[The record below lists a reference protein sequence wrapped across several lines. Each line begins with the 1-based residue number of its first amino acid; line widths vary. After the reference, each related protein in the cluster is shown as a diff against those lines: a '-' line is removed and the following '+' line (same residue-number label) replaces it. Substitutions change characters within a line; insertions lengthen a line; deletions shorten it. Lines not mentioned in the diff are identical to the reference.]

1 MQPKTVGEGTAAI
14 RLQKLQTFTSHI
26 SLQFI
31 VISHENNRLCLQFFS
46 SREICGKPT
55 VQNIAGSFFKSR
67 NSTPATV
74 DRERRR
80 FACSYRKLEKNADIL
95 LLQLENTH
103 RDLQNILKLISSRQH
118 EQCAR
123 ITPTKSL
130 VTPQVLIWW
139 RSAWKCSIAV
149 FDNDNTIIVL
159 FFL

>member
-1 MQPKTVGEGTAAI
+1 MQNLAVGEGTADI

-31 VISHENNRLCLQFFS
+31 VISHENNWPCLRIFS

-95 LLQLENTH
+95 LL
-103 RDLQNILKLISSRQH
+103 
-118 EQCAR
+118 
-123 ITPTKSL
+123 
-130 VTPQVLIWW
+130 
-139 RSAWKCSIAV
+139 
-149 FDNDNTIIVL
+149 
-159 FFL
+159 